1 MLAMRGAVFAILLT
15 MLVCSIIPYD
25 NFLGIALKVGTFQMI
40 GGVIGIAVLFLLR
53 ERRVQSTIAQ
63 KA

>member
-1 MLAMRGAVFAILLT
+1 MLAMRGAVVAILLT

-25 NFLGIALKVGTFQMI
+25 NALGVALKVGTFQMI
-40 GGVIGIAVLFLLR
+40 GGVIGIVLLFLLK
-53 ERRVQSTIAQ
+53 ERRVQSTTEP

>member
-1 MLAMRGAVFAILLT
+1 MLAMRAAVFAILLT

-25 NFLGIALKVGTFQMI
+25 NALGVALKVGTFQMI
-40 GGVIGIAVLFLLR
+40 GGVIGIAVLFLLK
-53 ERRVQSTIAQ
+53 ERRDRTTTEP